1 MLSPIKTDR
10 LYMIIMDQI
19 TQMIDDENL
28 GPGDRLPSERKIA
41 AELSVSRVSVR
52 QAISVLVEKGLLVV
66 RRGGGT
72 YVADHAEKPEIVKD
86 LSIQLAKE
94 QINPAQIAEVRYV
107 IEPEIARLCAINAS
121 DEMCRKIE
129 NLLDRKRLAEGRGA
143 AYDEMNEDFHMAI
156 AEGSGNPV
164 YVKLMGSINEM
175 MKNNMWKFGKQRSN
189 SRLEVL
195 NLHLDQHEA
204 LYGAIAAHDG
214 ELAKEIM
221 QQHIGCI
228 ESEMSK
234 VFGK

>member
-1 MLSPIKTDR
+1 MLSPIKTDK

-19 TQMIDDENL
+19 TSMIDDENL

-52 QAISVLVEKGLLVV
+52 QAISVLAEKGLLVV
-66 RRGGGT
+66 RQGGGT
-72 YVADHAEKPEIVKD
+72 YVADHSKKPEVVKD
-86 LSIQLAKE
+86 LSLQLASK
-94 QINPAQIAEVRYV
+94 QINPAHIAEVRLLL
-107 IEPEIARLCAINAS
+107 EPEIARLCAINA
-121 DEMCRKIE
+121 DEETCRRIGS
-129 NLLDRKRLAEGRGA
+129 LLDRRRLAEGRGA
-143 AYDEMNEDFHMAI
+143 AYDEMNGEFHMAI

-164 YVKLMGSINEM
+164 YVVVMNEINEL
-175 MKNNMWKFGKQRSN
+175 MKNNMWRFGKQRSN

-204 LYGAIAAHDG
+204 LYGAIAAHDS
-214 ELAKEIM
+214 ELARDIM

-228 ESEMSK
+228 ESEMNK